1 MGELRAGGQTKT
13 YTVSR
18 DGTMTV
24 QSKSLGELENAQT
37 AAYEN
42 FFAAQDAVTAA
53 EEQYNAANEASRVA
67 ETQFMNGEISREEW
81 DAAQQALSD
90 AKAAQ
95 KEANENYETAAA
107 EAQSAAD
114 AVEKKKQE
122 LRDDRVNDTTYV
134 VHCARIECPFGMRES
149 YLALGSTH
157 GVLTHQIPQMT
168 VKDMILNE
176 NIINFGGCHSRE
188 NPDVQAEI
196 EKTNAIIESK
206 KDWRDNVVGFFTKQW
221 NQRKAF
227 IKAGISLGKKLL
239 GIEEKEKSEEEKL
252 EEMHSDFVGEC
263 KAQFATDGEWL
274 EGHEKVFIN
283 GEPVLLR
290 RCSIMC
296 NYGGCVTILVSGQPE

>member
-13 YTVSR
+13 YTVSS

-24 QSKSLGELENAQT
+24 QSKSLGELEDAQT

-53 EEQYNAANEASRVA
+53 EEQYNAANEACRVA

-90 AKAAQ
+90 AKTAQ

-221 NQRKAF
+221 NLRKAV
-227 IKAGISLGKKLL
+227 IKAGISIGKKLL
-239 GIEEKEKSEEEKL
+239 GIKEKEKSEEEKL
-252 EEMHSDFVGEC
+252 EEMRSDFVGEC
-263 KAQFATDGEWL
+263 KAQFPVDGEWL